1 MIDFVNKYNAM
12 VSIIVPIYKVE
23 DYIKECIDSIL
34 AQTYPDFELILVDD
48 GSPDNCG
55 SICDEYA
62 KDDDRIKVVH
72 KQNGGLTSARNAG
85 LKVSKGEWIMHVD
98 GDDWIEPDMLENLVM
113 TAEKNNA
120 EIVFG
125 DFNKYGP
132 YAGVKQLPSWN
143 DNKFESMSNYI
154 AYMMTTIWGS
164 IAKRSL
170 YTDNSLKSPES
181 ISYCEDFHLI
191 VRLCHFAKKIVNVH
205 RPFYHY
211 RYRPTSIVAN
221 MSKRTEADEQWAYQD
236 TIRFFKEQGVY
247 EDYRKVMSWRV
258 LKGAQELL
266 LTPSEHQRFL
276 ELFKDG
282 REFIF
287 SCPFVNKKIK
297 MLAWML
303 THNLR
308 PAVVLFDRMRSMIG
322 R

>member
-1 MIDFVNKYNAM
+1 MST

-23 DYIKECIDSIL
+23 DYIRECIDSIL

-48 GSPDNCG
+48 GSPDSCG
-55 SICDEYA
+55 RICDDYA
-62 KDDDRIKVVH
+62 KRDNRIKVVH
-72 KQNGGLTSARNAG
+72 KVNGGLTSARNAG
-85 LKVSKGEWIMHVD
+85 LEVAKGEWIMHVD
-98 GDDWIEPDMLENLVM
+98 GDDWIEPDMIESLIEAAQITGADMV
-113 TAEKNNA
+113 
-120 EIVFG
+120 IG
-125 DFNKYGP
+125 DFVKYGP
-132 YAGVKQLPSWN
+132 SAGYNKLPTWSS
-143 DNKFESMSNYI
+143 DKKKSMTNYI
-154 AYMMTTIWGS
+154 AYVMTTIWGS

-170 YTDNSLKSPES
+170 YADHSLKSPDG

-191 VRLCHFAKKIVNVH
+191 VRLCHFANKIVNVH

-211 RYRPTSIVAN
+211 RYRPTSIMSN
-221 MSKRTEADEQWAYQD
+221 MNGKTEADEQWVYQD

-258 LKGAQELL
+258 LKSAQELL
-266 LTPSEHQRFL
+266 LDPAGHKRFM
-276 ELFKDG
+276 ELFNDG

-287 SCPFVNKKIK
+287 SCPFVNRKIK

-308 PAVVLFDRMRSMIG
+308 PAVVVFDRMRSMIG

>member
-1 MIDFVNKYNAM
+1 MI
-12 VSIIVPIYKVE
+12 SIIVPIYNVE
-23 DYIKECIDSIL
+23 VYIRECIDSIL

-48 GSPDNCG
+48 GSPDSCG
-55 SICDEYA
+55 RICDDYA
-62 KDDDRIKVVH
+62 KGDNRIKVVH
-72 KQNGGLTSARNAG
+72 KVNGGLTSARNAG
-85 LKVSKGEWIMHVD
+85 LEVAKGEWIMHVD
-98 GDDWIEPDMLENLVM
+98 GDDWIESDMIESLIEAAQATGADLV
-113 TAEKNNA
+113 
-120 EIVFG
+120 VG
-125 DFNKYGP
+125 DFTKYGP
-132 YAGVKQLPSWN
+132 CAGYYKLPTWSS
-143 DNKFESMSNYI
+143 DKRDSMSNYI

-170 YTDNSLKSPES
+170 YADHSLKSPEG

-191 VRLCHFAKKIVNVH
+191 VRLCHFAKKVVNVH

-211 RYRPTSIVAN
+211 RYRPTSI
-221 MSKRTEADEQWAYQD
+221 MSNLNKKTEADEQWVYQD

-258 LKGAQELL
+258 LKSAQELL
-266 LTPSEHQRFL
+266 LDPAGHKRFM
-276 ELFKDG
+276 ELFNDG

-287 SCPFVNKKIK
+287 SCPFVNRKIK

-308 PAVVLFDRMRSMIG
+308 PAVVVFDRMRSMIG